1 MSWTWRN
8 KRCTENARRGRA
20 SLRLRTDVSLLASLY
35 SDRAKPA
42 GAPFSLS
49 LFVYLSLL
57 LLSLLPV
64 RHSPPSALPPSYI
77 YIMLSL
83 SFSSVPPSSPPTIS
97 PTLTFQLR
105 VPALPRS
112 HSIHFSSPPPPTV
125 HRFNHEYLFLFRIS
139 FHSNLPSRFLRPPS
153 VILCLSLSRHSLFF
167 SHFRVLSVSCSVPLI
182 VVSFLLLYPTRPAF
196 LSLDLRPSR

>member
-1 MSWTWRN
+1 MPHCETVAHTPSRKSPKLGLRPVDVRSPWRGEKDVSWTWRN

-64 RHSPPSALPPSYI
+64 R
-77 YIMLSL
+77 
-83 SFSSVPPSSPPTIS
+83 
-97 PTLTFQLR
+97 
-105 VPALPRS
+105 